1 MKNTQGVF
9 LIFILIIMSREN
21 ELLCFDQ
28 STKLGDADHFYVPEG
43 SHCLQQPLLCISQE
57 SGCDQ
62 ATSH

>member
-1 MKNTQGVF
+1 MR
-9 LIFILIIMSREN
+9 REN

-28 STKLGDADHFYVPEG
+28 STKYLDEDNFYVPEG
-43 SHCLQQPLLCISQE
+43 THCLQQPLLCISQE